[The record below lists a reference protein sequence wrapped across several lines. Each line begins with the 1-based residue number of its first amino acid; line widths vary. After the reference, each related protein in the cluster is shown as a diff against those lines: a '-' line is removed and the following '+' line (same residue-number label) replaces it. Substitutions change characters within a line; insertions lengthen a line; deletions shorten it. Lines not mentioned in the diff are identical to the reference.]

1 MAGVRVDRCAQCD
14 GIWFDGSELESYLI
28 ASSLPADSLA
38 SLYVD
43 AAAPG
48 RESKR
53 RCPRCGDVA
62 LHLGSFRKHV
72 LEQCPRCLGI
82 FVDARTLIVV
92 TVPFTEKDT
101 DAERGA
107 DDEPDAT
114 AGTLGAL
121 LRLFTM
127 FLR

>member
-1 MAGVRVDRCAQCD
+1 MAGVRVDRCAKCD

-28 ASSLPADSLA
+28 ASSLPAESLA
-38 SLYVD
+38 TLYVD

-48 RESKR
+48 RESRR
-53 RCPRCGDVA
+53 RCPRCADVA

-82 FVDARTLIVV
+82 FMDARTLIVV
-92 TVPFTEKDT
+92 TVPLTEEEAG
-101 DAERGA
+101 AERGA
-107 DDEPDAT
+107 DDE
-114 AGTLGAL
+114 AGVPAGALGAL